1 MKVAVIGATG
11 NAGSRITAE
20 LLKRGHHVR
29 AIVRPQTTI
38 SSKSGLDVANSDL
51 SDVARL
57 AGVLKGTDAVVS
69 AYRPP
74 VDDND
79 QIIGTTRRITEAV
92 KKNQQRLLVVGGT
105 GGLFV
110 SPGVTVI
117 ASGHLPEVALPI
129 AKTYEQ
135 VRKDLEVSGA
145 DWTYF
150 APAGLF
156 EPGESTGKFRL
167 GKDDLIVDAS
177 GNSRISMED
186 YAIAAVDELEK
197 PKHNTAA
204 SGLRLGIDA
213 TAEAV
218 QGWWPLALCG
228 NEEPRVKASQTVPW
242 NLIQKG

>member
-20 LLKRGHHVR
+20 LLKRGHQVR
-29 AIVRPQTTI
+29 AVVRSRDKI
-38 SSKSGLDVANSDL
+38 SSKNGLEVATTDL
-51 SDVARL
+51 SDAAQL
-57 AGVLKGTDAVVS
+57 AGVLKDADAVVS

-79 QIIGTTRRITEAV
+79 QIVGTTKRITEAV
-92 KKNQQRLLVVGGT
+92 KRNKQRLLVIGGA

-110 SPGVTVI
+110 APGVTAI
-117 ASGHLPEVALPI
+117 ASGHLPEFALPI
-129 AKTYEQ
+129 AKAHEK
-135 VRKDLEVSGA
+135 VRQDLEASGA

-156 EPGESTGKFRL
+156 EPGEKTGKFRL

-186 YAIAAVDELEK
+186 YAIAAVDELER
-197 PKHNTAA
+197 PQHRSERFTI
-204 SGLRLGIDA
+204 GY
-213 TAEAV
+213 
-218 QGWWPLALCG
+218 
-228 NEEPRVKASQTVPW
+228 
-242 NLIQKG
+242 

>member
-29 AIVRPQTTI
+29 AIVRSENNITAKNGI
-38 SSKSGLDVANSDL
+38 ELANSDL
-51 SDVARL
+51 SEVAQL
-57 AGVLKGTDAVVS
+57 VDALNGADAVVS

-74 VDDND
+74 DKDTE
-79 QIIGTTRRITEAV
+79 QIIGTTKRITEAV
-92 KKNQQRLLVVGGT
+92 KKNNQRLLVVGGA

-110 SPGVTVI
+110 APGVTAI

-129 AKTYEQ
+129 AKSHEQ
-135 VRKDLEVSGA
+135 VRKNLKASGA

-156 EPGESTGKFRL
+156 EPGERTGQFRL
-167 GKDDLIVDAS
+167 GKDDLIVDVT

-186 YAIAAVDELEK
+186 YAIAVVDELEK
-197 PKHNTAA
+197 PQHRGERFTI
-204 SGLRLGIDA
+204 GY
-213 TAEAV
+213 
-218 QGWWPLALCG
+218 
-228 NEEPRVKASQTVPW
+228 
-242 NLIQKG
+242 

>member
-20 LLKRGHHVR
+20 LLKRGHQVR
-29 AIVRPQTTI
+29 AVVRSRDKI
-38 SSKSGLDVANSDL
+38 SSKNGLEVATTDL
-51 SDVARL
+51 SDAAQL
-57 AGVLKGTDAVVS
+57 AGVLKDADAVVS

-79 QIIGTTRRITEAV
+79 QIVGTTKRITEAV
-92 KKNQQRLLVVGGT
+92 KRNKQRLLVIGGA

-110 SPGVTVI
+110 ALGVTAI
-117 ASGHLPEVALPI
+117 ASGHLPEFALPI
-129 AKTYEQ
+129 AKAHEK
-135 VRKDLEVSGA
+135 VRQDLEASGA

-156 EPGESTGKFRL
+156 EPGEKTGKFRL

-186 YAIAAVDELEK
+186 YAIAAVDELER
-197 PKHNTAA
+197 PQHRSERFTI
-204 SGLRLGIDA
+204 GY
-213 TAEAV
+213 
-218 QGWWPLALCG
+218 
-228 NEEPRVKASQTVPW
+228 
-242 NLIQKG
+242 

>member
-29 AIVRPQTTI
+29 AIVRSENNITAKNGIELT
-38 SSKSGLDVANSDL
+38 NSDL
-51 SDVARL
+51 SEVAQL
-57 AGVLKGTDAVVS
+57 VDALNGADAVVS

-74 VDDND
+74 DKDTE
-79 QIIGTTRRITEAV
+79 QIIGTTKRITEAV
-92 KKNQQRLLVVGGT
+92 KKNNQRLLVVGGA

-110 SPGVTVI
+110 APGVTAI

-129 AKTYEQ
+129 AKSHEQ
-135 VRKDLEVSGA
+135 VRKNLKASGA

-156 EPGESTGKFRL
+156 EPGERTGQFRL
-167 GKDDLIVDAS
+167 GKDDLIVDVT

-186 YAIAAVDELEK
+186 YAIAVVDELEK
-197 PKHNTAA
+197 PQHRGERFTI
-204 SGLRLGIDA
+204 GY
-213 TAEAV
+213 
-218 QGWWPLALCG
+218 
-228 NEEPRVKASQTVPW
+228 
-242 NLIQKG
+242 

>member
-29 AIVRPQTTI
+29 AIVRPESNFTA
-38 SSKSGLDVANSDL
+38 KNGVEVANSDL
-51 SDVARL
+51 SEPAQL
-57 AGVLKGTDAVVS
+57 AGVLKGADAVVS

-79 QIIGTTRRITEAV
+79 QILGTTKRIAEAA
-92 KKNQQRLLVVGGT
+92 KRNKQRLLVVGGA

-110 SPGVTVI
+110 APGVTAI
-117 ASGHLPEVALPI
+117 ASGHLPEFALPI
-129 AKTYEQ
+129 AKAHEQ
-135 VRKDLEVSGA
+135 VRQDLEVSGT

-156 EPGESTGKFRL
+156 EPGERTGKFRL

-186 YAIAAVDELEK
+186 YAIAAVDELEN
-197 PKHNTAA
+197 PKHRGERF
-204 SGLRLGIDA
+204 SIGY
-213 TAEAV
+213 
-218 QGWWPLALCG
+218 
-228 NEEPRVKASQTVPW
+228 
-242 NLIQKG
+242 

>member
-20 LLKRGHHVR
+20 LLRRGHHVR
-29 AIVRPQTTI
+29 AIVRSEYNITAEN
-38 SSKSGLDVANSDL
+38 GLEVAKSDL
-51 SDVARL
+51 SDAAQL
-57 AGVLKGTDAVVS
+57 AEVLEGADAVVS

-79 QIIGTTRRITEAV
+79 QIVGTTKRISQAV
-92 KKNQQRLLVVGGT
+92 KKNKQRLLVVGGA

-110 SPGVTVI
+110 APGVTAI
-117 ASGHLPEVALPI
+117 ASGHLPDFALPI
-129 AKTYEQ
+129 SKAHER
-135 VRKDLEVSGA
+135 VRQDLEGSGA

-156 EPGESTGKFRL
+156 EPGERTGKFRL

-186 YAIAAVDELEK
+186 YAIAAVNELEN
-197 PKHNTAA
+197 PQHRGERFTI
-204 SGLRLGIDA
+204 GY
-213 TAEAV
+213 
-218 QGWWPLALCG
+218 
-228 NEEPRVKASQTVPW
+228 
-242 NLIQKG
+242 

>member
-20 LLKRGHHVR
+20 LLKRGHQVR
-29 AIVRPQTTI
+29 AVVRSRDKI
-38 SSKSGLDVANSDL
+38 SSKNGLEVATTDL
-51 SDVARL
+51 SDAAQL
-57 AGVLKGTDAVVS
+57 AGVLKDADAVVS

-79 QIIGTTRRITEAV
+79 QIVGTTKRITEAV
-92 KKNQQRLLVVGGT
+92 KRNKQRLLVIGGA

-110 SPGVTVI
+110 APGVTAI
-117 ASGHLPEVALPI
+117 ASGHLPEFALPI
-129 AKTYEQ
+129 AKAHEQ
-135 VRKDLEVSGA
+135 VRQDLEASGA

-156 EPGESTGKFRL
+156 EPGEKTGKFRL

-186 YAIAAVDELEK
+186 YAIAAVDELER
-197 PKHNTAA
+197 PQHRSERFTI
-204 SGLRLGIDA
+204 GY
-213 TAEAV
+213 
-218 QGWWPLALCG
+218 
-228 NEEPRVKASQTVPW
+228 
-242 NLIQKG
+242 